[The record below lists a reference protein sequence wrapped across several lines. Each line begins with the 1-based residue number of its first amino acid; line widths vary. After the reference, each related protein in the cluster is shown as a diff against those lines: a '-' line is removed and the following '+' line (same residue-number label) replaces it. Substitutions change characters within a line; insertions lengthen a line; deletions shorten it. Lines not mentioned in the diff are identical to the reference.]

1 MTTNQGMTAF
11 GLSAALVA
19 FSTAATAHPPE
30 ASGAHHD
37 VPTRAW
43 HDARQGVE
51 YQGSLMAVRADGVTL
66 QLDDGAIVSIPMVD
80 LDPDDRTQAE
90 SKLTAV
96 RSLNKAVFAPP
107 AATATAPKLPNTT
120 APWQAASFAPFAPFV
135 RTHADA
141 QWLYVESDGL
151 PHAPVDFT
159 MMVGIRAWQQ
169 QVPIPQAYTGDNAWQ
184 IPLRPA
190 FAEIPISGKNGLRRG
205 AIALAANG
213 IPIFNAY
220 NNRGEDSF
228 AIGELDDFG
237 GHCGRA
243 DDYHYHAAP
252 LALQKAVGAKTHLRL
267 RSMDSPSMVCLIR
280 RRRLARIARVRS
292 VQQRRLTSGTGMN
305 AQFLPAKALM
315 VERVRTTIT
324 QARRIRTSTEACAAR
339 SPSLPMAK
347 KSIHRHMQHRS
358 GRRCRRCAEPASLV
372 SSRQVRKHGRS
383 RIRSR
388 GEHHGLITRSM
399 NRAR

>member
-1 MTTNQGMTAF
+1 
-11 GLSAALVA
+11 
-19 FSTAATAHPPE
+19 
-30 ASGAHHD
+30 
-37 VPTRAW
+37 
-43 HDARQGVE
+43 
-51 YQGSLMAVRADGVTL
+51 MAVRADGVTL
-66 QLDDGAIVSIPMVD
+66 QLDDGAVVSIPMVD

-252 LALQKAVGAKTHLRL
+252 LALQKAVGAKNPLAFAL
-267 RSMDSPSMVCLIR
+267 DGFAIYGLFDPKAKAGADSACPLGATTALDR
-280 RRRLARIARVRS
+280 
-292 VQQRRLTSGTGMN
+292 GTGMN

-347 KSIHRHMQHRS
+347 KSIRRRMQHRS
-358 GRRCRRCAEPASLV
+358 DLRCRRCAEPASLV